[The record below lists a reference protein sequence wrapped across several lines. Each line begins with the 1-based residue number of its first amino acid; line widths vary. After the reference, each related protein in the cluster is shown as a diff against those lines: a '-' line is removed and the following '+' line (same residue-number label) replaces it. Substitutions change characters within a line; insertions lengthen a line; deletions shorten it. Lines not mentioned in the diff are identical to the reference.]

1 MKTEE
6 YTTTVLTPEEGRL
19 LTQVADVDIRE
30 RIVATS
36 VALGRN
42 DSAAGWREI
51 TEAEGEE
58 YRRLRREAE
67 AAAIAAIEARHL
79 QPEEEAGLKPEAQTN
94 LAT

>member
-6 YTTTVLTPEEGRL
+6 FTTTVLTPEEGHL

-42 DSAAGWREI
+42 DTAAGWREI
-51 TEAEGEE
+51 TEAEGEA
-58 YRRLRREAE
+58 YRQERA
-67 AAAIAAIEARHL
+67 AAIEADQKAKEATML
-79 QPEEEAGLKPEAQTN
+79 AAMEETEGEEENPD
-94 LAT
+94 

>member
-6 YTTTVLTPEEGRL
+6 YTTTVLTPEEGHL

-42 DSAAGWREI
+42 DSVAGWREI
-51 TEAEGEE
+51 TEEEGEE

-67 AAAIAAIEARHL
+67 AADITAIEARHT
-79 QPEEEAGLKPEAQTN
+79 QMMEEPEA
-94 LAT
+94 